1 MFSTFLTKTRLKRLS
16 VLDREIRYIL
26 GLFET
31 FGTFSYFWGR
41 FETFGTFLRLLGKLY
56 CDVKSHVMLKVTLSK
71 VPRRTTP
78 TTIFKLVGPC
88 EILSRS
94 KTFATFD
101 LRTCVEMIVQN
112 SNSYKILYANLCYL
126 NTLVRT
132 TLEFT

>member
-1 MFSTFLTKTRLKRLS
+1 MFFLEKQELLVNYKRDWKGFQCLTVILDTFWDFLRR
-16 VLDREIRYIL
+16 L
-26 GLFET
+26 GLFHT
-31 FGTFSYFWGR
+31 FGDV
-41 FETFGTFLRLLGKLY
+41 LKLLGLFWDFWEN
-56 CDVKSHVMLKVTLSK
+56 CTMTLKVTLSK